1 VSGPADPAGAWRRV
15 HALRVGRHVTGAD
28 DDGELRWTGP
38 ALMGIVNVTPDSFSD
53 GGRWL
58 EPAVAVAAGR
68 RLADEGALLVDVGG
82 ESSRPGATPVGRDE
96 ELERVLPV
104 VRGLVRSG
112 VRVSIDTTKPDVAR
126 AALEAGACLVNDIGG
141 LRDPAMRAVCAEA
154 AAPAVIMHMRGE
166 PRTMQA
172 DPRYVDVVEEVG
184 AFLRQAARDA
194 RAHGVPA
201 VVVDPGIGF
210 GKRLRHNLALLRALP
225 TFAAGE
231 EPLLVGAS
239 RKGLI
244 GELSGAADPAERL
257 PGTLVLHLAAAR
269 AGAALLRVHD
279 VAAHLQALRVAAALD
294 TAEPEGADG

>member
-1 VSGPADPAGAWRRV
+1 
-15 HALRVGRHVTGAD
+15 
-28 DDGELRWTGP
+28 
-38 ALMGIVNVTPDSFSD
+38 
-53 GGRWL
+53 
-58 EPAVAVAAGR
+58 
-68 RLADEGALLVDVGG
+68 
-82 ESSRPGATPVGRDE
+82 
-96 ELERVLPV
+96 
-104 VRGLVRSG
+104 
-112 VRVSIDTTKPDVAR
+112 
-126 AALEAGACLVNDIGG
+126 
-141 LRDPAMRAVCAEA
+141 
-154 AAPAVIMHMRGE
+154 
-166 PRTMQA
+166 
-172 DPRYVDVVEEVG
+172 
-184 AFLRQAARDA
+184 
-194 RAHGVPA
+194 